1 MAVKETIKIVT
12 IQALGL
18 GARRVVFA
26 LFVLF
31 MLGSVFGVSALAQ
44 PIAVRSDFITELTLP
59 GLTDHFQRPGRVVY
73 DETASE
79 IYVADQGNNRIVIFD
94 SDGAY
99 RFEFNLA
106 GRVGSIVDFAVSPE
120 GFIYVLGSTQDGR
133 KLLTYDFDGIYVG
146 EFMADVLAD
155 MDVDLTSVATD
166 SENRIYLL
174 DSDAPQVL
182 VLNSAGDLTASI
194 PVLDKL
200 SDAAAT
206 ELVLGTLTTTEDGF
220 LLPASSLGMV
230 YHYTLSG
237 DHIKTYGYKGTTT
250 GELAFPVSAAIM
262 SSGLVVVLDKQRF
275 AVLCFT
281 PDGKCLGEFGGKGR
295 IPGWF
300 YFPSYLAVDETD
312 RTIISQVFRNRVQI
326 CRIPE
331 AIEERLTPATSS
343 DGGGS
348 ANSQIHDKTEHS
360 DLVGHLQHTS
370 HEGGL

>member
-1 MAVKETIKIVT
+1 MTARETIKTVMIRTQRV
-12 IQALGL
+12 QAP
-18 GARRVVFA
+18 
-26 LFVLF
+26 
-31 MLGSVFGVSALAQ
+31 SALVGLFCAVLLPIVFDLPATAQ
-44 PIAVRSDFITELTLP
+44 PIVVRSDFVRELELP

-79 IYVADQGNNRIVIFD
+79 IYVADQGHNRIVIFD
-94 SDGAY
+94 ADGAY

-106 GRVGSIVDFAVSPE
+106 GRVGSIVDFAVSPG

-133 KLLTYDFDGIYVG
+133 KLFTYDFDGVYIA
-146 EFMADVLAD
+146 EFASDVLD
-155 MDVDLTSVATD
+155 DLNVDATSVATD
-166 SENRIYLL
+166 RENRIYLL
-174 DSDAPQVL
+174 DSETPQVL
-182 VLNSAGDLTASI
+182 LLNPAGEITASI

-200 SDAAAT
+200 SEAAET
-206 ELVLGTLTTTEDGF
+206 ELVLGTLSTTADGF

-230 YHYTLSG
+230 YHYTRTG
-237 DHIKTYGYKGTTT
+237 EHIKTYGYKGTTT

-262 SSGLVVVLDKQRF
+262 SNGLIVVLDKQRF
-275 AVLCFT
+275 AILCYT

-295 IPGWF
+295 VPGWF
-300 YFPSYLAVDETD
+300 YFPSYLAVDDTD

-331 AIEERLTPATSS
+331 AITERYDPATSS
-343 DGGGS
+343 DVDGS
-348 ANSQIHDKTEHS
+348 ANRQQHDKTEHS